1 MDDRIF
7 AMARTPGGEVVLGG
21 TTSSPDP
28 PRRENGAQ
36 TNYGGGDWD
45 GFISLL
51 RDDLTASLLADG
63 FETGNICRWDAA
75 RGASGTPCH

>member
-1 MDDRIF
+1 M
-7 AMARTPGGEVVLGG
+7 LGG
-21 TTSSPDP
+21 TTSSPDL

-36 TNYGGGDWD
+36 MNYGGGVFD

-51 RDDLTASLLADG
+51 TDDLKGTLLFADG

-75 RGASGTPCH
+75 RGASGTPCN